1 MNNHIIIL
9 NGSDIMENI
18 SLIFG
23 KRLKN
28 LRTSKK
34 LSQEKLAELSG
45 LHSTYIGQIERGE
58 KSPTIESIYK
68 ISIGLDI
75 SLSDFFKNIDSK
87 TSEKRYADEIYNE
100 ILSLSAK
107 KQKKI
112 NNIIKEIITF

>member
-1 MNNHIIIL
+1 
-9 NGSDIMENI
+9 MENI

-23 KRLKN
+23 KRLKS
-28 LRTSKK
+28 LRIAKK

-68 ISIGLDI
+68 ISVGLDI
-75 SLSDFFKNIDSK
+75 SLSDFLKNIDCKVSDK
-87 TSEKRYADEIYNE
+87 TYADEIYNE
-100 ILSLSAK
+100 ILSLPTK

-112 NNIIKEIITF
+112 YDIIKEIITF